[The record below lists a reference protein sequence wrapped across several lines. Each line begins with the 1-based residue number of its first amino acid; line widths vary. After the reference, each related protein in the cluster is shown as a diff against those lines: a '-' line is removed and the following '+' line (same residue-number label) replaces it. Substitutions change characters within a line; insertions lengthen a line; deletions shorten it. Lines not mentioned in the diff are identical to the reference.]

1 MNKRNWK
8 RIGRTL
14 ATALLAGSLTV
25 GAVSAVAPAVSPQ
38 PVIAAALTTTNYPY
52 EDVNYGDNRASIYID
67 TTGFTATQLSA
78 VNQGIANV
86 QSMLA
91 GIFTI
96 SVTNDKNQ
104 ADMIISGH
112 DFGAPSTTSGSRGG
126 DTTITAVVNHIIQHP
141 SRSSILLNN
150 YYRSY
155 ATSVFF
161 SPTYSPQL
169 PATTDP
175 NYQYYFD
182 HYQAAYDKLNNDE
195 LILTTE
201 HEIGH
206 AIGLAHTD
214 RDTYGV
220 AIMNPIEAV
229 DANGNVLASF
239 TRDPTYIRAAQAIY
253 GGQAIVLGETDVK
266 QPTQGYHGSTAGSS
280 GNSGNTG
287 NGGNTGN
294 TGNSGNNGNSGNTG
308 NNGNGN
314 TGNSGNTNNAGNS
327 GNDTS
332 SQKNTVKP
340 ASGTVNVYQ
349 ASGAEVYSDA
359 DFTNDTGRKLPQNSQ
374 WKGFGIVLD
383 AAGNTVGFNVGGQQ
397 YVKFSESSF
406 VSPLGHTNESQTVS
420 GVFKINV
427 PGHPTWGTAFY
438 NDALQVKG
446 ILRGGSRWR
455 VFARKTLGDGK
466 QYYNLGGNQW
476 IRSDY
481 GSFIQ

>member
-25 GAVSAVAPAVSPQ
+25 GAVSAIAPAVSPQ

-229 DANGNVLASF
+229 DANDNVLASF

-266 QPTQGYHGSTAGSS
+266 QPTQGYHGSTAGSN

-308 NNGNGN
+308 NTGNGN

-349 ASGAEVYSDA
+349 ASGAERYTATPTSRTTPVENYRKTRS
-359 DFTNDTGRKLPQNSQ
+359 GRDLASFWTQPATPSALTSA
-374 WKGFGIVLD
+374 VS
-383 AAGNTVGFNVGGQQ
+383 NT
-397 YVKFSESSF
+397 SSS
-406 VSPLGHTNESQTVS
+406 VSHHSYPR
-420 GVFKINV
+420 
-427 PGHPTWGTAFY
+427 WGTRMKAKPSLASSRSMFP
-438 NDALQVKG
+438 DTQPGAPRSTTTPSKSKASSAAAPA
-446 ILRGGSRWR
+446 GGYLP
-455 VFARKTLGDGK
+455 ARP
-466 QYYNLGGNQW
+466 
-476 IRSDY
+476 
-481 GSFIQ
+481 